1 MIRIT
6 NRASHSRLGRSR
18 MPRLRMG
25 RLRLSRSSLALLCAL
40 TWLAAPLFAQ
50 APAADPEPQKVLSN
64 EQILQ
69 ALSNKPARATRGLG
83 RREVPASEQSVNLN
97 IPFEL
102 NSAALKPQ
110 ASAQLQQL
118 QLALSS
124 PDLGS
129 NRFVVAGH
137 TDAKGSPEY
146 NKQLSLRRAETVK
159 QFLVENGID
168 PKRLETVGYGA
179 DKLLS
184 PDHPDDPGNR
194 RVEIRVIAAAQ

>member
-1 MIRIT
+1 MIRIGKS
-6 NRASHSRLGRSR
+6 AARLAAATRVAA
-18 MPRLRMG
+18 
-25 RLRLSRSSLALLCAL
+25 ALLCILSWPAE
-40 TWLAAPLFAQ
+40 PLLAQ
-50 APAADPEPQKVLSN
+50 APAAGQEPQKVLSN

-69 ALSNKPARATRGLG
+69 ALGPKTATRTLSLPSRGLA
-83 RREVPASEQSVNLN
+83 RRQASETDQSVNLN

-110 ASAQLQQL
+110 ASEQLKQL

-124 PDLGS
+124 PSLGS

-146 NKQLSLRRAETVK
+146 NKALSLRRAETVK
-159 QFLVENGID
+159 RFLVDKGID
-168 PKRLETVGYGA
+168 PSRLDAVGYGS

-184 PDHPDDPGNR
+184 PDHPEDPSNR
-194 RVEIRVIAAAQ
+194 RVEIRAIAAAQ

>member
-1 MIRIT
+1 MIEIT
-6 NRASHSRLGRSR
+6 KRAPRLG
-18 MPRLRMG
+18 
-25 RLRLSRSSLALLCAL
+25 LLLFCAL
-40 TWLAAPLFAQ
+40 SWPVAPLLAQ
-50 APAADPEPQKVLSN
+50 SPATDPEQKVLSN

-69 ALSNKPARATRGLG
+69 ALGPKPATRALSLHTRGLA
-83 RREVPASEQSVNLN
+83 RQQASESDQSVNLN

-124 PDLGS
+124 PALGS

-137 TDAKGSPEY
+137 TDAKGSPDY

-159 QFLVENGID
+159 QFLVEQGID
-168 PKRLETVGYGA
+168 PKRLDTVGYGA

-184 PDHPDDPGNR
+184 PDHPDDPSNR
-194 RVEIRVIAAAQ
+194 RVEIRAIAAAQ

>member
-1 MIRIT
+1 MI
-6 NRASHSRLGRSR
+6 HMGRSA
-18 MPRLRMG
+18 MG
-25 RLRLSRSSLALLCAL
+25 LALLCVL
-40 TWLAAPLFAQ
+40 SSWSVAPLLAQ
-50 APAADPEPQKVLSN
+50 TPAADQEQKVLSN

-69 ALSNKPARATRGLG
+69 ALGPKTATRSLSLPSRGLA
-83 RREVPASEQSVNLN
+83 RREASASDQSVNLN

-110 ASAQLQQL
+110 ASEQLKQL

-124 PDLGS
+124 PALGK

-137 TDAKGSPEY
+137 TDAKGSAEY

-159 QFLVENGID
+159 RFLVDKGID
-168 PKRLETVGYGA
+168 PARLETVGYGS

-184 PDHPDDPGNR
+184 PDHPEDPSNR
-194 RVEIRVIAAAQ
+194 RVEIRAIPAAQ